1 MAACRRRIQHL
12 RQSQWAGM
20 QADVNPGYH
29 ASCCIKGSN
38 FARVPLVSA
47 LQFLLL
53 LGETAQL
60 NEFMALFQAKKL
72 TTGTEILL
80 FWNVVGD
87 TEVLVTPTAAGSY
100 VSAKPELRIRSL
112 SLCRGLFE
120 IFLGSESAVPAGRQV
135 WAVGARSLLE
145 SDNVKRNTK

>member
-1 MAACRRRIQHL
+1 
-12 RQSQWAGM
+12 
-20 QADVNPGYH
+20 
-29 ASCCIKGSN
+29 
-38 FARVPLVSA
+38 
-47 LQFLLL
+47 
-53 LGETAQL
+53 
-60 NEFMALFQAKKL
+60 MALFQAKKL

-87 TEVLVTPTAAGSY
+87 TEVLVTPSAADSY

-120 IFLGSESAVPAGRQV
+120 IFLGSEPAVLAGRAV
-135 WAVGARSLLE
+135 WAAGARSLLE